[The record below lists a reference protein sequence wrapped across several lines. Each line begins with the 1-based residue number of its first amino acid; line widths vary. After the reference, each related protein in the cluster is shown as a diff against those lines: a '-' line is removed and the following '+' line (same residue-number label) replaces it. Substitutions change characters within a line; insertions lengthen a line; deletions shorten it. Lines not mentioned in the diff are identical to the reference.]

1 MAPIAAYAQSGYCRP
16 ADYETSSFPDYHGK
30 QNSVCL
36 SPQMSGWVLR
46 TEVGKVMG
54 RDGVEMV
61 VFVQEGLETD
71 VLFFALESGL
81 GGNVSYSPSRKVSC
95 ITRQWADQ
103 IIRQSA
109 ERVGLQS
116 DVHAH
121 LFTHD
126 YAMNILNCGGHLD
139 AFQEQL
145 GHRYVNTTPVSLR
158 PFDEDLKRGFASL
171 LPNVHGST

>member
-1 MAPIAAYAQSGYCRP
+1 MAPIAVYAQFGNCRP
-16 ADYETSSFPDYHGK
+16 ADYETSSFSDYLGK

-71 VLFFALESGL
+71 VLFFALESGCD
-81 GGNVSYSPSRKVSC
+81 GNVYFSPSRKVSC
-95 ITRQWADQ
+95 TTRQRAGQ

-109 ERVGLQS
+109 ERVGLES

-121 LFTHD
+121 LFTHG
-126 YAMNILNCGGHLD
+126 YAVYILNCGGPLN
-139 AFQEQL
+139 AFQGQL
-145 GHRYVNTTPVSLR
+145 GHSDINSTPVCLR
-158 PFDEDLKRGFASL
+158 PFDEDLERGFASL
-171 LPNVHGST
+171 LSNVHGST